1 MEFLF
6 ELFGE
11 FFLSLYAET
20 ASCIVPDKKY
30 SKKTT
35 ALLKFLSV
43 LASFGALSVLIAG
56 ICVID
61 AGNKT
66 VGVPLTSVGAAVIAL
81 HFLLTCFIYS
91 KKKKRKNKNSDK
103 ENTLPPDYTDEKT
116 SSENRDNSER

>member
-11 FFLSLYAET
+11 FFLSLYAEM

-43 LASFGALSVLIAG
+43 LASFGALGVLIAG

-66 VGVPLTSVGAAVIAL
+66 VGVPLTSVGGGGYRSAFSFDL
-81 HFLLTCFIYS
+81 FYLFEKE
-91 KKKKRKNKNSDK
+91 KKKKQKFG
-103 ENTLPPDYTDEKT
+103 
-116 SSENRDNSER
+116 